1 MKLYN
6 ISSTSVQCPQL
17 LSENEMENL
26 RTIEWW
32 FDSVLHIAVSVLG
45 LIANLISIPVLLSKY
60 LTNVFYRTLAFL
72 SMFDFIFIACDV
84 LEQIRRGYEFNT
96 CTDVPLYQT
105 VHIYLFPKF
114 LRPLQS
120 IAMMASI
127 YTTVVIAFGRYLAVS
142 KPMSTMVNSGTGHW
156 SNVIAY
162 IFPVI
167 CASIV
172 FKLPI
177 FFEFYTEWSYDNN
190 CGNVSFMHQSESLS
204 NQSNLTLGRFI
215 ELYIPLMN
223 IVIRVG

>member
-162 IFPVI
+162 IFP
-167 CASIV
+167 A
-172 FKLPI
+172 
-177 FFEFYTEWSYDNN
+177 
-190 CGNVSFMHQSESLS
+190 H
-204 NQSNLTLGRFI
+204 
-215 ELYIPLMN
+215 
-223 IVIRVG
+223 